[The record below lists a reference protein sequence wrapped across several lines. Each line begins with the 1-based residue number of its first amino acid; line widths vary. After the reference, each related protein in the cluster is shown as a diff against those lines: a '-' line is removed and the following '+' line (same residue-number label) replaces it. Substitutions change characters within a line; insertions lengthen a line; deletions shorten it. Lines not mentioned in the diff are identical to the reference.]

1 MKIPIAQTTNSEY
14 TKVSN
19 KGILVILVGPT
30 AVGKTDLSI
39 ALANRLGCPIISA
52 DSRQVYREMRIGT
65 AVPTQEQLN
74 SVQHYFIQN
83 KSIHDRF
90 TAGMFETE
98 VIALLDQ
105 LFEKHPVVIMV
116 GGAGLYVD
124 AVQKGIDNIPI
135 PSEQVRQDLM
145 RKLENEGI
153 ESLASLLRELD
164 PDFYNQVDLKNP
176 KRLLRALEVC
186 LTAGKPYSQLRNNFN
201 NQRPFKTVMLG
212 LNLER
217 EILYDRINRRVD
229 IMVDEGLVEEA
240 RTLYPQRT
248 CNALNTVGYK
258 EFFDHFDGNISLDE
272 AIDLIKRNSRRYAK
286 RQLTW
291 FGKYDMPWF
300 SPLQEEE
307 ITEYLYTQIA
317 TTPAK

>member
-1 MKIPIAQTTNSEY
+1 MT
-14 TKVSN
+14 N

-39 ALANRLGCPIISA
+39 ALAKKFGCPIISA

-65 AVPTQEQLN
+65 AVPSQEQLN

-90 TAGMFETE
+90 TAGMFEIE
-98 VIALLDQ
+98 VIALLDK
-105 LFEKHPVVIMV
+105 LFEKHPVVLMV
-116 GGAGLYVD
+116 GGAGLYID
-124 AVQKGIDNIPI
+124 AVQKGIDDIPI
-135 PSEQVRQDLM
+135 PSEKVRHDLM
-145 RKLENEGI
+145 KKLETEGI
-153 ESLASLLRELD
+153 ESLAALLNELD

-186 LTAGKPYSQLRNNFN
+186 LTAGKPYSQLRNNFDN
-201 NQRPFKTVMLG
+201 KRPFKTVLLG

-217 EILYDRINRRVD
+217 EILYNRINRRVD
-229 IMVDEGLVEEA
+229 LMVAEGLVDEA
-240 RTLYPQRT
+240 KALYPQRS

-258 EFFDHFDGNISLDE
+258 ELFDHFDGKISLDE
-272 AIDLIKRNSRRYAK
+272 AIDLVKRNSRRYAK

-300 SPLQEEE
+300 SPLQEEA
-307 ITEYLYTQIA
+307 ITEHLLTLTQIQ
-317 TTPAK
+317 

>member
-1 MKIPIAQTTNSEY
+1 MT
-14 TKVSN
+14 N

-39 ALANRLGCPIISA
+39 ALAKKLGCPIISA

-65 AVPTQEQLN
+65 AVPSQEQLN

-90 TAGMFETE
+90 TAGMFEIE
-98 VIALLDQ
+98 VIALLDK
-105 LFEKHPVVIMV
+105 LFEKHPVVLMV
-116 GGAGLYVD
+116 GGAGLYID
-124 AVQKGIDNIPI
+124 AVQKGIDDIPI
-135 PSEQVRQDLM
+135 PSEKVRHDLM
-145 RKLENEGI
+145 KKLETEGI
-153 ESLASLLRELD
+153 ESLVALLKELD
-164 PDFYNQVDLKNP
+164 PDFYDQVDLKNP

-186 LTAGKPYSQLRNNFN
+186 QTAGKPYSQLRNNFDN
-201 NQRPFKTVMLG
+201 KRPFKTVLLG

-217 EILYDRINRRVD
+217 EVLYNRINRRVD
-229 IMVDEGLVEEA
+229 LMVAEGLVDEA
-240 RTLYPQRT
+240 KELYPQRS

-258 EFFDHFDGNISLDE
+258 ELFDHFDGKISLDE

-300 SPLQEEE
+300 SPSQEEA
-307 ITEYLYTQIA
+307 ITEHLLTLTQIQ
-317 TTPAK
+317 

>member
-1 MKIPIAQTTNSEY
+1 MT
-14 TKVSN
+14 N

-39 ALANRLGCPIISA
+39 ALAKKFGCPIISA

-65 AVPTQEQLN
+65 AVPSQEQLN

-90 TAGMFETE
+90 TAGMFEIE
-98 VIALLDQ
+98 VIALLDK
-105 LFEKHPVVIMV
+105 LFEKHPVVLMV
-116 GGAGLYVD
+116 GGAGLYID
-124 AVQKGIDNIPI
+124 AVQKGIDDIPI
-135 PSEQVRQDLM
+135 PSEKVRHDLM
-145 RKLENEGI
+145 KKLETEGI
-153 ESLASLLRELD
+153 ESLAALLNELD

-186 LTAGKPYSQLRNNFN
+186 LTAGKPYSQLRNNFDN
-201 NQRPFKTVMLG
+201 KRPFKTVLLG

-217 EILYDRINRRVD
+217 EILYNRINRRVD
-229 IMVDEGLVEEA
+229 LMVAEGLVNEA
-240 RTLYPQRT
+240 KALYPQRS

-258 EFFDHFDGNISLDE
+258 ELFDHFDGKISLDE
-272 AIDLIKRNSRRYAK
+272 AIDLVKRNSRRYAK

-300 SPLQEEE
+300 SPLQEEA
-307 ITEYLYTQIA
+307 ITEHLLTLTQIQ
-317 TTPAK
+317 

>member
-1 MKIPIAQTTNSEY
+1 MT
-14 TKVSN
+14 N

-39 ALANRLGCPIISA
+39 ALAKKLGCPIISA

-65 AVPTQEQLN
+65 AVPSQEQLN

-90 TAGMFETE
+90 TAGMFEIE
-98 VIALLDQ
+98 VIALLDK
-105 LFEKHPVVIMV
+105 LFEKHPVVLMV
-116 GGAGLYVD
+116 GGAGLYID

-135 PSEQVRQDLM
+135 PSEKVRHDLM
-145 RKLENEGI
+145 KKLETEGI
-153 ESLASLLRELD
+153 ESLAALLNELD

-186 LTAGKPYSQLRNNFN
+186 LTAGKPYSQLRNNFDN
-201 NQRPFKTVMLG
+201 KRPFKTVLLG

-217 EILYDRINRRVD
+217 EILYNRINRRVD
-229 IMVDEGLVEEA
+229 LMVAEGLVDEA
-240 RTLYPQRT
+240 KALYPQRS

-258 EFFDHFDGNISLDE
+258 ELFDHFDGKISLDE
-272 AIDLIKRNSRRYAK
+272 AIDLVKRNSRRYAK

-300 SPLQEEE
+300 SPLQEEA
-307 ITEYLYTQIA
+307 ITEHLLTLTQIQ
-317 TTPAK
+317 

>member
-1 MKIPIAQTTNSEY
+1 MT
-14 TKVSN
+14 N

-39 ALANRLGCPIISA
+39 ALAKKLGCPIISA

-65 AVPTQEQLN
+65 AVPSQKQLN

-90 TAGMFETE
+90 TAGMFEIE
-98 VIALLDQ
+98 VIDLLDN
-105 LFEKHPVVIMV
+105 LFEKHPVVLMV
-116 GGAGLYVD
+116 GGAGLYID
-124 AVQKGIDNIPI
+124 AVQKGIDDIPI
-135 PSEQVRQDLM
+135 PSEKVRHDLM
-145 RKLENEGI
+145 RKLETEGI
-153 ESLASLLRELD
+153 ESLVALLKKLD

-186 LTAGKPYSQLRNNFN
+186 LTAGKPYSQLRNNFDN
-201 NQRPFKTVMLG
+201 KRPFKTVLLG

-217 EILYDRINRRVD
+217 EVLYNRINRRVD
-229 IMVDEGLVEEA
+229 LMVAEGLVDEA
-240 RTLYPQRT
+240 KALYPQRS

-258 EFFDHFDGNISLDE
+258 ELFDHFDGKISLDE

-300 SPLQEEE
+300 SPSQEEA
-307 ITEYLYTQIA
+307 ITEHLLTLTQIQ
-317 TTPAK
+317 

>member
-1 MKIPIAQTTNSEY
+1 VT
-14 TKVSN
+14 N
-19 KGILVILVGPT
+19 KGVLVILVGPT

-39 ALANRLGCPIISA
+39 ALAKRLGCPIISA

-65 AVPTQEQLN
+65 AVPSQEQLN

-90 TAGMFETE
+90 TAGMFEIE
-98 VIALLDQ
+98 VIALLDK
-105 LFEKHPVVIMV
+105 LFEKHPVVLMV
-116 GGAGLYVD
+116 GGAGLYID
-124 AVQKGIDNIPI
+124 AVQKGIDDIPI
-135 PSEQVRQDLM
+135 PSEKVRHDLM
-145 RKLENEGI
+145 KKLETEGI
-153 ESLASLLRELD
+153 ESLAALLNELD

-186 LTAGKPYSQLRNNFN
+186 LTAGKPYSQMRNNFDN
-201 NQRPFKTVMLG
+201 KRPFKTVLLG

-217 EILYDRINRRVD
+217 EILYNRINRRVD
-229 IMVDEGLVEEA
+229 LMVAEGLVDEA
-240 RTLYPQRT
+240 KALYPQRY

-258 EFFDHFDGNISLDE
+258 ELFDHFDGKISLDE
-272 AIDLIKRNSRRYAK
+272 AIDLVKRNSRRYAK

-300 SPLQEEE
+300 SPVQEEA
-307 ITEYLYTQIA
+307 ITEHLLTQIQ
-317 TTPAK
+317 

>member
-1 MKIPIAQTTNSEY
+1 MT
-14 TKVSN
+14 N

-39 ALANRLGCPIISA
+39 ALAKKLGCPIISA

-65 AVPTQEQLN
+65 AVPSQEQLN

-90 TAGMFETE
+90 TAGMFEIE
-98 VIALLDQ
+98 VIALLDK
-105 LFEKHPVVIMV
+105 LFEKHPVVLMV
-116 GGAGLYVD
+116 GGAGLYID
-124 AVQKGIDNIPI
+124 AVQKGIDDIPI
-135 PSEQVRQDLM
+135 PSEKVRHDLM
-145 RKLENEGI
+145 KKLETEGI
-153 ESLASLLRELD
+153 ESLVALLKELD
-164 PDFYNQVDLKNP
+164 PDFYDQVDLKNP

-186 LTAGKPYSQLRNNFN
+186 LTAGKPYSQLRNNFDN
-201 NQRPFKTVMLG
+201 KRPFKTVLLG

-217 EILYDRINRRVD
+217 EILYNRINRRVD
-229 IMVDEGLVEEA
+229 LMVAEGLVDEA
-240 RTLYPQRT
+240 KALYTQRS

-258 EFFDHFDGNISLDE
+258 ELFDHFDGKISLDE

-300 SPLQEEE
+300 SPSQEEA
-307 ITEYLYTQIA
+307 ITEHLLTLTQIQ
-317 TTPAK
+317 

>member
-1 MKIPIAQTTNSEY
+1 MT
-14 TKVSN
+14 N

-39 ALANRLGCPIISA
+39 ALAKKLGCPIISA

-65 AVPTQEQLN
+65 AVPSQEQLN

-90 TAGMFETE
+90 TAGMFEIE
-98 VIALLDQ
+98 VIALLDK
-105 LFEKHPVVIMV
+105 LFEKHPVVLMV
-116 GGAGLYVD
+116 GGAGLYID
-124 AVQKGIDNIPI
+124 AVQKGIDDIPI
-135 PSEQVRQDLM
+135 PSEKVRHDLM
-145 RKLENEGI
+145 KKLETEGI
-153 ESLASLLRELD
+153 ESLATLLNELD

-186 LTAGKPYSQLRNNFN
+186 LTAGKPYSQLRNNFDN
-201 NQRPFKTVMLG
+201 KRPFKTVLLG

-217 EILYDRINRRVD
+217 EILYNRINRRVD
-229 IMVDEGLVEEA
+229 LMVAEGLVNEA
-240 RTLYPQRT
+240 KALYPQRS

-258 EFFDHFDGNISLDE
+258 ELFDHFDGKISLDE
-272 AIDLIKRNSRRYAK
+272 AIDLVKRNSRRYAK

-300 SPLQEEE
+300 SPLQEEA
-307 ITEYLYTQIA
+307 ITEHLLTLTQIQ
-317 TTPAK
+317 

>member
-1 MKIPIAQTTNSEY
+1 MT
-14 TKVSN
+14 N

-39 ALANRLGCPIISA
+39 ALAKKLGCPIISA

-65 AVPTQEQLN
+65 AVPSQEQLN

-90 TAGMFETE
+90 TAGMFEIE
-98 VIALLDQ
+98 VIALLDK
-105 LFEKHPVVIMV
+105 LFEKHPVVLMV
-116 GGAGLYVD
+116 GGAGLYID
-124 AVQKGIDNIPI
+124 AVQKGIDDIPI
-135 PSEQVRQDLM
+135 PSEKVRHDLM
-145 RKLENEGI
+145 KKLETEGI
-153 ESLASLLRELD
+153 ESLAALLNELD

-186 LTAGKPYSQLRNNFN
+186 LTAGKPYSQLRNNFDN
-201 NQRPFKTVMLG
+201 KRPFKTVLLG

-217 EILYDRINRRVD
+217 EILYNRINRRVD
-229 IMVDEGLVEEA
+229 LMVAEGLVDEA
-240 RTLYPQRT
+240 KALYPQRS

-258 EFFDHFDGNISLDE
+258 ELFDHFDGKISLDE
-272 AIDLIKRNSRRYAK
+272 AIDLVKRNSRRYAK

-300 SPLQEEE
+300 SPLQEEA
-307 ITEYLYTQIA
+307 ITEHLLTLTQIQ
-317 TTPAK
+317 

>member
-1 MKIPIAQTTNSEY
+1 MT
-14 TKVSN
+14 N
-19 KGILVILVGPT
+19 KGVLVILVGPT

-39 ALANRLGCPIISA
+39 ALAKRLGCPIISA

-65 AVPTQEQLN
+65 AVPSQEQLN

-90 TAGMFETE
+90 TAGMFEIE
-98 VIALLDQ
+98 VIALLDK
-105 LFEKHPVVIMV
+105 LFEKHPVVLMV
-116 GGAGLYVD
+116 GGAGLYID
-124 AVQKGIDNIPI
+124 AVQKGIDDIPI
-135 PSEQVRQDLM
+135 PSEKVRHDLM
-145 RKLENEGI
+145 KKLETEGI
-153 ESLASLLRELD
+153 ESLAALLNELD

-186 LTAGKPYSQLRNNFN
+186 LTAGKPYSQMRNNFDN
-201 NQRPFKTVMLG
+201 KRPFKTVLLG

-217 EILYDRINRRVD
+217 EILYNRINRRVD
-229 IMVDEGLVEEA
+229 LMVAEGLVDEA
-240 RTLYPQRT
+240 KALYPQRY

-258 EFFDHFDGNISLDE
+258 ELFDHFDGKISLDE
-272 AIDLIKRNSRRYAK
+272 AIDLVKRNSRRYAK

-300 SPLQEEE
+300 SPVQEEA
-307 ITEYLYTQIA
+307 ITEHLLTQIQ
-317 TTPAK
+317 

>member
-1 MKIPIAQTTNSEY
+1 VT
-14 TKVSN
+14 N

-39 ALANRLGCPIISA
+39 ALAKKLGCPIISA

-65 AVPTQEQLN
+65 AVPSQEQLN

-90 TAGMFETE
+90 TAGMFEIE
-98 VIALLDQ
+98 VIALLDK
-105 LFEKHPVVIMV
+105 LFEKHPVVLMV
-116 GGAGLYVD
+116 GGAGLYID
-124 AVQKGIDNIPI
+124 AVQKGIDDIPI
-135 PSEQVRQDLM
+135 PSEKVRHDLM
-145 RKLENEGI
+145 KKLETEGI
-153 ESLASLLRELD
+153 ESLATLLNELD

-186 LTAGKPYSQLRNNFN
+186 LTAGKPYSQLRNNFDN
-201 NQRPFKTVMLG
+201 KRPFKTVLLG

-217 EILYDRINRRVD
+217 EILYNRINRRVD
-229 IMVDEGLVEEA
+229 LMVAEGLVNEA
-240 RTLYPQRT
+240 KALYPQRS

-258 EFFDHFDGNISLDE
+258 ELFDHFDGKISLDE
-272 AIDLIKRNSRRYAK
+272 AIDLVKRNSRRYAK

-300 SPLQEEE
+300 SPLQEEA
-307 ITEYLYTQIA
+307 ITEHLLTLTQIQ
-317 TTPAK
+317 

>member
-1 MKIPIAQTTNSEY
+1 MT
-14 TKVSN
+14 N

-39 ALANRLGCPIISA
+39 ALAKKLGCPIISA

-65 AVPTQEQLN
+65 AVPSQEQLN

-90 TAGMFETE
+90 TAGMFEIE
-98 VIALLDQ
+98 VIALLDK
-105 LFEKHPVVIMV
+105 LFEKHPVVLMV
-116 GGAGLYVD
+116 GGAGLYID

-135 PSEQVRQDLM
+135 PSEKVRHDLM
-145 RKLENEGI
+145 KKLETEGI
-153 ESLASLLRELD
+153 ESLAALLYELD

-186 LTAGKPYSQLRNNFN
+186 LTAGKPYSQLRNNFDN
-201 NQRPFKTVMLG
+201 KRPFKTVLLG

-217 EILYDRINRRVD
+217 EILYNRINRRVD
-229 IMVDEGLVEEA
+229 LMVAEGLVDEA
-240 RTLYPQRT
+240 KALYPQRS

-258 EFFDHFDGNISLDE
+258 ELFDHFDGKISLDE
-272 AIDLIKRNSRRYAK
+272 AIDLVKRNSRRYAK

-300 SPLQEEE
+300 SPLQEEA
-307 ITEYLYTQIA
+307 ITEHLLTLTQIQ
-317 TTPAK
+317 

>member
-1 MKIPIAQTTNSEY
+1 MT
-14 TKVSN
+14 N

-39 ALANRLGCPIISA
+39 ALAKKLGCPIISA

-65 AVPTQEQLN
+65 AVPSQEQLN

-90 TAGMFETE
+90 TAGMFEIE
-98 VIALLDQ
+98 VIALLDK
-105 LFEKHPVVIMV
+105 LFEKHPVVLMV
-116 GGAGLYVD
+116 GGAGLYID
-124 AVQKGIDNIPI
+124 AVQKGIDDIPI
-135 PSEQVRQDLM
+135 PSEKVRHDLM
-145 RKLENEGI
+145 KKLETEGI
-153 ESLASLLRELD
+153 ESLVALLKELD
-164 PDFYNQVDLKNP
+164 PDFYDQVDLKNP

-186 LTAGKPYSQLRNNFN
+186 QTAGKPYSQLRNNFDN
-201 NQRPFKTVMLG
+201 KRPFKTVLLG

-217 EILYDRINRRVD
+217 EVLYNRINRRVD
-229 IMVDEGLVEEA
+229 LMVAEGLVDEA
-240 RTLYPQRT
+240 KALYPQRS

-258 EFFDHFDGNISLDE
+258 ELFDHFDGKISLDE
-272 AIDLIKRNSRRYAK
+272 AIDLVKRNSRRYAK

-300 SPLQEEE
+300 SPLQEEA
-307 ITEYLYTQIA
+307 ITEHLLTLTQIQ
-317 TTPAK
+317 

>member
-1 MKIPIAQTTNSEY
+1 MT
-14 TKVSN
+14 N

-39 ALANRLGCPIISA
+39 ALAKKLGCPIISA

-65 AVPTQEQLN
+65 AVPSQEQLN

-90 TAGMFETE
+90 TAGMFEIE
-98 VIALLDQ
+98 VIALLDK
-105 LFEKHPVVIMV
+105 LFEKHPVVLMV
-116 GGAGLYVD
+116 GGAGLYID
-124 AVQKGIDNIPI
+124 AVQKGIDDIPI
-135 PSEQVRQDLM
+135 PSEKVRHDLM
-145 RKLENEGI
+145 KKLETEGI
-153 ESLASLLRELD
+153 ESLVALLKELD
-164 PDFYNQVDLKNP
+164 PDFYDQVDLKNP

-186 LTAGKPYSQLRNNFN
+186 QTAGKPYSQLRNNFDN
-201 NQRPFKTVMLG
+201 KRPFKTVLLG

-217 EILYDRINRRVD
+217 EILYNRINRRVD
-229 IMVDEGLVEEA
+229 LMVAEGLVDEA
-240 RTLYPQRT
+240 KELYPQRS

-258 EFFDHFDGNISLDE
+258 ELFDHFDGKISLDE

-300 SPLQEEE
+300 SPSQEEA
-307 ITEYLYTQIA
+307 ITEHLLTLTQIQ
-317 TTPAK
+317 

>member
-1 MKIPIAQTTNSEY
+1 MT
-14 TKVSN
+14 N

-39 ALANRLGCPIISA
+39 ALAKKLGCPIISA

-65 AVPTQEQLN
+65 AVPSQEQLN

-90 TAGMFETE
+90 TAGMFEIE
-98 VIALLDQ
+98 VIALLDK
-105 LFEKHPVVIMV
+105 LFEKHPVVLMV
-116 GGAGLYVD
+116 GGAGLYID
-124 AVQKGIDNIPI
+124 AVQKGIDDIPI
-135 PSEQVRQDLM
+135 PSEKVRHDLM
-145 RKLENEGI
+145 KKLETEGI
-153 ESLASLLRELD
+153 ESLAALLNELD

-186 LTAGKPYSQLRNNFN
+186 LTAGKPYSQLRNNFDN
-201 NQRPFKTVMLG
+201 KRPFKTVLLG

-217 EILYDRINRRVD
+217 EILYNRINRRVD
-229 IMVDEGLVEEA
+229 LMVAEGLVNEA
-240 RTLYPQRT
+240 KALYPQRS

-258 EFFDHFDGNISLDE
+258 ELFDHFDGKISLDE
-272 AIDLIKRNSRRYAK
+272 AIDLVKRNSRRYAK

-300 SPLQEEE
+300 SPLQEEA
-307 ITEYLYTQIA
+307 ITEHLLTLTQIQ
-317 TTPAK
+317 